1 MSPEQLARLRDILAA
16 NRQPV
21 ERAARYPHPNGW
33 NDAMDFVETQ
43 IKKVLE
49 S

>member
-1 MSPEQLARLRDILAA
+1 MSIEQLARLREILAA

-21 ERAARYPHPNGW
+21 DRAARYAHPNGW
-33 NDAMDFVETQ
+33 NDALDFVEKE
-43 IKKVLE
+43 INKVLE